1 MLCLG
6 VCCWYCKDIT
16 CQPVGLCII
25 LTNPANMNEHRQ
37 TGLKSYGF
45 GQNLL
50 LYLHNWRSCHYCYIA
65 QLFILFKI
73 CSDNFYPNKVS
84 EVCSVEGRFH
94 HAEIDLKEMH
104 LFL

>member
-1 MLCLG
+1 MLCID
-6 VCCWYCKDIT
+6 VCCWYYKDIT
-16 CQPVGLCII
+16 CQSVGLCII

-37 TGLKSYGF
+37 TGFKSYGF
-45 GQNLL
+45 GQSYYTCIIGGLVIIW
-50 LYLHNWRSCHYCYIA
+50 YLA

-84 EVCSVEGRFH
+84 EICSVEGCFH
-94 HAEIDLKEMH
+94 NAEIDLKEMH